1 MIRSSAA
8 PPSSSS
14 SRFAVEWLVP
24 VQPDRLTHVTLLDKE
39 RPAPFVFAAGHGADK
54 MHALLNLWEWLK
66 QNGAV
71 AEAIDYVATEYTR
84 RTGRPPG
91 ESTD

>member
-1 MIRSSAA
+1 M
-8 PPSSSS
+8 

-24 VQPDRLTHVTLLDKE
+24 GEPDRLTHVMLLDKE

-54 MHALLNLWEWLK
+54 MHALLNLWEGLK

-84 RTGRPPG
+84 RAGRAPG